1 MLKLGVTS
9 YPPTVEVKRKFF
21 PIPEILASVNADPAV
36 IREYVKENIQR
47 GVPQVEPF
55 ETQWDKVIAL
65 AVGGATLNDTFDDL
79 SEKRKNGMPLVT
91 VNGSYKYC
99 TDRGLNP
106 SAMIMLDSREFNNRF
121 VEPLSKDV
129 KYLISSQCH
138 PSVFD
143 KLEGYNVWI
152 WHCEGQDDCKEML
165 DEQYGK
171 RYVDYFPVMGG
182 ATVTLRAVHVLRM
195 LGFHK
200 IEIYGFDSCIMGGH
214 HAYNQ
219 PENDKEQI
227 LNIRLSGR
235 EFRCTPA
242 HYHQAREFVQMI
254 EGTGEH
260 YDLAVHGNGLI
271 SHIIKNPDSLKRKEE
286 VN

>member
-9 YPPTVEVKRKFF
+9 YPPVVEVKRKFF
-21 PIPEILASVNADPAV
+21 PVPEILASVNADPEV
-36 IREYVKENIQR
+36 IRAYVKENIKR

-55 ETQWDKVIAL
+55 ETQWDKVVAL

-91 VNGSYKYC
+91 VNGSYKHC

-143 KLEGYNVWI
+143 KLEGYNVWM

-200 IEIYGFDSCIMGGH
+200 IEIYGFDSCIMGDH
-214 HAYNQ
+214 HAYKQ

-227 LNIRLSGR
+227 MNIIVSGK
-235 EFRCTPA
+235 EFKCTPA

-260 YDLAVHGNGLI
+260 YDLAVHGSGLI
-271 SHIIKNPDSLKRKEE
+271 SHIIKNPDSLIRREE
-286 VN
+286 VI

>member
-1 MLKLGVTS
+1 MDQLVSKLQTH
-9 YPPTVEVKRKFF
+9 PPAVAVEPVKVVVWEKKWF
-21 PIPEILASVNADPAV
+21 PDPEILASVNADPEV
-36 IREYVKENIQR
+36 IRLYVKENIKR

-79 SEKRKNGMPLVT
+79 SEKRNNGMPLVT

-99 TDRGLNP
+99 VDRGLNP
-106 SAMIMLDSREFNNRF
+106 SSMIMLDSREFNNRF

-143 KLEGYNVWI
+143 KLEGYKVWI

-171 RYVDYFPVMGG
+171 RYVLYIF
-182 ATVTLRAVHVLRM
+182 
-195 LGFHK
+195 
-200 IEIYGFDSCIMGGH
+200 
-214 HAYNQ
+214 
-219 PENDKEQI
+219 I
-227 LNIRLSGR
+227 L
-235 EFRCTPA
+235 
-242 HYHQAREFVQMI
+242 
-254 EGTGEH
+254 
-260 YDLAVHGNGLI
+260 
-271 SHIIKNPDSLKRKEE
+271 LKKK
-286 VN
+286 